1 MQTETIQTTIVVSLK
16 KQKRG
21 LKARAEN
28 ETVMVR
34 FEIEPKK
41 TDEKC

>member
-16 KQKRG
+16 KQKR
-21 LKARAEN
+21 ARAEN